1 MTPLRQRMIED
12 MQLRNY
18 STGTQRSYIHYV
30 EDFANH
36 YHLNPSRLGLDEIR
50 NYQLYL
56 IEERKLSPQ
65 SVNCFVSAVKFLYTV
80 TLEMPW
86 GDEHFPRLK
95 VPEKLPVVLAASEV
109 MQFFGCIGILKHRA
123 VLMLC
128 YGSGLRISEAV
139 SLKVSDIDSKRM
151 LVAVRQGK
159 GGKDRYSVLSA
170 RLLLLLRQYWKIQ
183 RPKDWL
189 FPAIR
194 ADRHIQEHTIRQVCR
209 EACQM
214 AGITKQVT
222 PHMLRHSFA
231 THLLESGTDTRAI
244 QVMLGHS
251 RIDTTARYTR
261 VSPQT
266 VGQTV
271 SPLDSLPGTRS
282 PKRPATGKSK
292 AATD

>member
-1 MTPLRQRMIED
+1 MIPLRQRMVED

-18 STGTQRSYIHYV
+18 ATGTQRSYIHYV

-36 YHLNPSRLGLDEIR
+36 YHLSPSRLGLDEIR

-139 SLKVSDIDSKRM
+139 SLKVGDIDSKRM

-159 GGKDRYSVLSA
+159 GAKDRYSVLSN

-194 ADRHIQEHTIRQVCR
+194 PGRHIQEHTIRQVCR

-214 AGITKQVT
+214 AGITK
-222 PHMLRHSFA
+222 
-231 THLLESGTDTRAI
+231 
-244 QVMLGHS
+244 
-251 RIDTTARYTR
+251 
-261 VSPQT
+261 
-266 VGQTV
+266 
-271 SPLDSLPGTRS
+271 
-282 PKRPATGKSK
+282 
-292 AATD
+292 